1 MAAEIVDR
9 VGLLWRE
16 ELAASIFANLG
27 MIDIV
32 QAIAEDWF
40 HASRAKRRALR
51 RLAQTVPLDLH
62 GVSMGLASSIPVA
75 LDRLECMARLVGEVE
90 PESWSEHLAFVRA
103 GGTEIGHLAA
113 PPRSLQSIE
122 GTVTNIDAAR
132 HIVGFAPQMENIAT
146 LIAPPA
152 STMDEAPWVTSIL
165 RGSGAGLLLD
175 LHNLYANALNFG
187 QEPAALLMQFP
198 LERVKTVHLSGG
210 RWVTAPD
217 GQKRLLDDHLH
228 DPPQQ
233 VYALL
238 TQLARH
244 APQTLSVIVE
254 RDGHFPEF
262 NTLLDQLELA
272 RTALRHGRQLA
283 AEDRR
288 RHELSAA

>member
-1 MAAEIVDR
+1 MAAEIGDR

-16 ELAASIFANLG
+16 ELAAGIFAHLDR
-27 MIDIV
+27 IEFV

-40 HASRAKRRALR
+40 HASRTKRRALR

-62 GVSMGLASSIPVA
+62 GVSMGLASCIPVA
-75 LDRLECMARLVGEVE
+75 RERLDCMARLVGEVE

-113 PPRSLQSIE
+113 PPRTQQ
-122 GTVTNIDAAR
+122 NIDGAVANIKAATR
-132 HIVGFAPQMENIAT
+132 IVGSAPLLENVAT

-152 STMDEAPWVTSIL
+152 STLEEAAWVTGIL
-165 RGSGAGLLLD
+165 RESGAGLLLD

-187 QEPAALLMQFP
+187 QQPTALLMQFP

-210 RWVTAPD
+210 RWITSSD

-228 DPPQQ
+228 DPPPQ

-238 TQLARH
+238 TQLAHH
-244 APQTLSVIVE
+244 APQAFSVIVE

-262 NTLLDQLELA
+262 NTLLEQLELA
-272 RTALRHGRQLA
+272 RAALRHGRQLA

-288 RHELSAA
+288 RHELGAA